1 MIKLLKKLSHAT
13 LAAFIALTGVFAA
26 ACVDPVDP
34 DPPKDYG
41 DPAKDGYIITALYPD
56 GRPVKA
62 EDMGDY
68 RLFVIILTDDEG
80 NEINDD
86 MSGTPDAY
94 GTAHTGVKVPGEYW
108 ITLPN
113 IPTGYDYT
121 PVKTSPDKAKQ
132 TITLTYKQYEYEI
145 NVTAPNGEENGYS
158 PANGYDVKLMDGENT
173 VASGKTDANGKF
185 TSPAVNAGEYT
196 VKIDAP
202 EDKFHRHKPIKTTRD
217 GSAVTVKMFEP
228 YVIELNDENAMD
240 ETTLEKWV
248 SILNSDML
256 QRLPVNGEHH
266 IFSGTTYGEDET
278 FFMLRANKKGRYTVN
293 FIRDENEQGL
303 LYNSHGYLFDTNNVY
318 DRDGTLFDLTD
329 YTRKGDYYVNS
340 NGERLKNNKGEDVKY
355 EQLTKQS
362 YGNYITRF
370 YLLDAD
376 GNQTYGTEDAS
387 VRLDGESNSGNQCR
401 ELSMVEGAEY
411 VFSISSKDKK
421 RDKYTLPFSISYS
434 KEPATQSATGTGS
447 YVLAYDNINEAVLNF
462 KPTMQ
467 GTYRITATGDYDTKL
482 IAYSNATDT
491 PLTATD
497 SNKFTTT
504 DVNGNLVIGD
514 DNGGADGKNFSY
526 EENVPI
532 YYVGNTF
539 VYHIFV
545 PNNISTSIG
554 VKIERIGDS
563 TPIFVEKETKV
574 ISAPDNL
581 TKQSKPSG
589 DWNWLPYDGSV
600 SAPEKKDDGW
610 FVTVDGVE
618 RKVYVAITKNFA
630 GLEYSFS
637 TVEYMGMG
645 SIGPKPEDKPEG
657 TPDGDGDIGL
667 QPDKQNTYLTVW
679 DGEPAVNNKV
689 TYYDFSK
696 YVEQYAKFVNDDG
709 TYEYNAS
716 LETFVKMYMNT
727 HWANHFMSADPNNPP
742 KAVYMLACG
751 YYA

>member
-1 MIKLLKKLSHAT
+1 
-13 LAAFIALTGVFAA
+13 
-26 ACVDPVDP
+26 
-34 DPPKDYG
+34 
-41 DPAKDGYIITALYPD
+41 
-56 GRPVKA
+56 
-62 EDMGDY
+62 
-68 RLFVIILTDDEG
+68 
-80 NEINDD
+80 
-86 MSGTPDAY
+86 
-94 GTAHTGVKVPGEYW
+94 
-108 ITLPN
+108 
-113 IPTGYDYT
+113 
-121 PVKTSPDKAKQ
+121 
-132 TITLTYKQYEYEI
+132 
-145 NVTAPNGEENGYS
+145 
-158 PANGYDVKLMDGENT
+158 
-173 VASGKTDANGKF
+173 
-185 TSPAVNAGEYT
+185 
-196 VKIDAP
+196 
-202 EDKFHRHKPIKTTRD
+202 
-217 GSAVTVKMFEP
+217 
-228 YVIELNDENAMD
+228 
-240 ETTLEKWV
+240 
-248 SILNSDML
+248 
-256 QRLPVNGEHH
+256 
-266 IFSGTTYGEDET
+266 
-278 FFMLRANKKGRYTVN
+278 
-293 FIRDENEQGL
+293 
-303 LYNSHGYLFDTNNVY
+303 
-318 DRDGTLFDLTD
+318 
-329 YTRKGDYYVNS
+329 
-340 NGERLKNNKGEDVKY
+340 
-355 EQLTKQS
+355 
-362 YGNYITRF
+362 
-370 YLLDAD
+370 
-376 GNQTYGTEDAS
+376 
-387 VRLDGESNSGNQCR
+387 
-401 ELSMVEGAEY
+401 MVEGAEY
-411 VFSISSKDKK
+411 VFSISSKDTE

-434 KEPATQSATGTGS
+434 KEPAIQSATGTGS

-491 PLTATD
+491 PLTATEA
-497 SNKFTTT
+497 NKFTTT

-526 EENVPI
+526 EENVPV

-581 TKQSKPSG
+581 TKQSTPSG

-600 SAPEKKDDGW
+600 KAPEKKDDGW

-630 GLEYSFS
+630 GLDYSFS

-645 SIGPKPEDKPEG
+645 SIKPEDKPGDKPE
-657 TPDGDGDIGL
+657 GDGDIGL